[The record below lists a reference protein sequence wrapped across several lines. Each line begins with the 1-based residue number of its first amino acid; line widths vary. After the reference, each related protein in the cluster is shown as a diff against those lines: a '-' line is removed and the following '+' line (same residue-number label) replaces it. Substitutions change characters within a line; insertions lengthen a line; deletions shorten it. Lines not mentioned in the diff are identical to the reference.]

1 MIAQRKL
8 QKNAANTQATLE
20 VKEKVLEKEYD
31 IKEKEQATSKKVDD
45 QSEPVSAGA
54 LEDNQDQRKSGVKTE
69 RLQTGSKGDD
79 TDSVLI
85 SDSESSLLVND
96 DDLTLESEEG
106 VSYDLELTPEQQ
118 ELYEYFGERQ
128 GEKQAEHKEN
138 KHLEVLQKKHQW
150 LKK

>member
-1 MIAQRKL
+1 VIAQRKL
-8 QKNAANTQATLE
+8 QKNAANIQATLE
-20 VKEKVLEKEYD
+20 VKEKVLEKEDD
-31 IKEKEQATSKKVDD
+31 IKEKDQATSEKVDD

-79 TDSVLI
+79 TDSVRI
-85 SDSESSLLVND
+85 SDSKSSLLVND

-118 ELYEYFGERQ
+118 ELYEYSGERQ
-128 GEKQAEHKEN
+128 GEKQAERKEN
-138 KHLEVLQKKHQW
+138 KHLEALREKHQW